1 MGRVNATEPS
11 QPVPL
16 ARLLAIAYRS
26 LVDGL
31 HGRLRDQ
38 GWVDVRPAFGFVL
51 LAARD
56 QPTTSTALATLMGTT
71 KQAASKLVDSMQDA
85 GYVERSANGPD
96 GRQRHVSLTPRG
108 VQLVAAAAEIYTELE
123 REWASLIGPNEVE
136 RIRRGLTGVLSDDH
150 GVLPPVRPTW

>member
-1 MGRVNATEPS
+1 MHLNGQHV
-11 QPVPL
+11 
-16 ARLLAIAYRS
+16 
-26 LVDGL
+26 
-31 HGRLRDQ
+31 
-38 GWVDVRPAFGFVL
+38 
-51 LAARD
+51 AARD
-56 QPTTSTALATLMGTT
+56 QRATATALATLMGTS

-108 VQLVAAAAEIYTELE
+108 VQLLAAVEEIYTELE

-136 RIRRGLTGVLSDDH
+136 CIRRGLTGVLSDDH